1 MRISLLILI
10 WLLFLGIAVVGTA
23 GYSVSNSM
31 DNNVRIVEAGLKQ
44 AKEDASRLIIDELV
58 LRADYDGTNLKLG
71 EMVGYLQENG
81 QEEKVPSEA
90 HLKKYMQLIGA
101 SYIAV
106 VDPDDNIVANVGEPV
121 AEGATPH
128 KNDYEATV
136 AMTTTSACLTP
147 EETLLYEVD
156 LTDNYR
162 LRYEISGK
170 AFNNFLKKSIS
181 WRTILK
187 EMKLTG
193 GAYYTAIS
201 KDDGKILMHPD
212 EEMIGKDVTALGY
225 ASMEAFEKDYSAK
238 RKGFR
243 WRSTDANAADVGSY
257 DDAIVSGLC
266 SYESY
271 GYDSLYITCT
281 VPNENFLFFIIQACK
296 QLPLLFA
303 IGTLL
308 VLLYILFHFW
318 DNARRGK
325 LARKNEGLEE
335 KTGEEAL
342 EMMGKGQDA
351 AENGSTD
358 ASNVSGAS
366 DHSDTLK
373 FLYDWSFTRKLIACS
388 IVVVL
393 LFGVVSTQMQML
405 SSMAQTTGQKAH
417 AEQLKEEA
425 ENNNKL
431 IIRSMD
437 KWYRNQYVRIAQ
449 MAAYV
454 TDIDKQFVT
463 RPALKKL
470 TEQLGV
476 EGIYLFD
483 ENGKVAVTST
493 NFDHLDL
500 YQDEKEQMS
509 KTFRPLLDGW
519 ETSAWTPI
527 AEADTSNDTYYA
539 GVSIRNDKDLCDG
552 CIGIVGSVTDGL
564 MNSGNYG
571 VTSDLVN
578 MADLKNASN
587 VLLTRAQVKG
597 ILFLMVVMA
606 VCLILMTIIGGRE
619 RRKKKGPMP
628 EELPIQPDETEA
640 DGQDLGQRTKVS
652 RNWFQMIT
660 GAERD
665 IYFYERWNWNRTP
678 LMQRTAEQKMFFILK
693 LLVLFAGLM
702 IAITYAGGQ
711 TGLAENSITK
721 NLFDGNWTHG
731 FNLYAITSVE
741 LLVIMIVA
749 LIIVI
754 KRLLFVIAFFVSPR
768 GETICHLVGS
778 LITYAAVFYVLFK
791 SLLLFGFDTRTLL
804 ASVGII
810 GLAITW
816 GAQNVIADILAGF
829 FLIFEDAIHVGDYI
843 TVGNVSGFVTDI
855 GVRMTKIKT
864 VGTITTIN
872 NSDLKNLENK
882 SYGDA
887 YAVCTITI
895 DYSEDLETVES
906 IIACELP
913 DITAELRDQEHFTI
927 RSDVYY
933 NGVSSFGEIGYEL
946 NFNVSCAAHKA
957 KEVARALNAEI
968 LRMCTN
974 NNIRIALPHIVSE
987 SPETRQ

>member
-23 GYSVSNSM
+23 LYSVSNSM
-31 DNNVRIVEAGLKQ
+31 DNNARIVEAGLQQ
-44 AKEDASRLIIDELV
+44 AQENAPLLIIDELV

-106 VDPDDNIVANVGEPV
+106 VGPDDNTVASVGEPV

-128 KNDYEATV
+128 KNDYKATQ

-147 EETLLYEVD
+147 EKTLLYEVD

-170 AFNNFLKKSIS
+170 AFNNFLKKSVS

-212 EEMIGKDVTALGY
+212 EKMIGKDVTALGY

-388 IVVVL
+388 IVVLL

-431 IIRSMD
+431 ILKSMD

-454 TDIDKQFVT
+454 TDLDKQFVT

-476 EGIYLFD
+476 EGIYLFKG
-483 ENGKVAVTST
+483 NGKVAVTST

-500 YQDEKEQMS
+500 YQDEEKRMS

-527 AEADTSNDTYYA
+527 AEPDTASDNYYA

-552 CIGIVGSVTDGL
+552 CIGVVGSVTDGL

-628 EELPIQPDETEA
+628 EELPIQPDETET
-640 DGQDLGQRTKVS
+640 DGQDSGQRTKVS
-652 RNWFQMIT
+652 RNWFRMIT

-665 IYFYERWNWNRTP
+665 IYFYERWKWNRTP

-731 FNLYAITSVE
+731 FNLYALTSVE

-749 LIIVI
+749 LIIVL
-754 KRLLFVIAFFVSPR
+754 KRLLFLIAFFVSPR

>member
-1 MRISLLILI
+1 MKYRLRISLLILI
-10 WLLFLGIAVVGTA
+10 WLLFLGVAVVGTA
-23 GYSVSNSM
+23 LYSVSNSM
-31 DNNVRIVEAGLKQ
+31 DNNARIVEAGLQQ
-44 AKEDASRLIIDELV
+44 AQENAPLLIIDELV

-106 VDPDDNIVANVGEPV
+106 VGPDDNTVASVGEPV

-128 KNDYEATV
+128 KNDYKATQ

-147 EETLLYEVD
+147 EKTLLYEVD
-156 LTDNYR
+156 LMDNYR

-170 AFNNFLKKSIS
+170 AFNNFLKKSVS
-181 WRTILK
+181 WRTIMK
-187 EMKLTG
+187 EMKLSG
-193 GAYYTAIS
+193 GAYYTAVS
-201 KDDGKILMHPD
+201 KDDGKILLHPD

-225 ASMEAFEKDYSAK
+225 ASMEEFEKDYSTK
-238 RKGFR
+238 REGFH
-243 WRSTDANAADVGSY
+243 WKSMDANAVEAGDY
-257 DDAIVSGLC
+257 DNTIVSGL
-266 SYESY
+266 YD
-271 GYDSLYITCT
+271 YDSLYIICNA
-281 VPNENFLFFIIQACK
+281 PNENFLFFIIQACK

-308 VLLYILFHFW
+308 VLLYVLFHFW
-318 DNARRGK
+318 DNARRGES
-325 LARKNEGLEE
+325 ARKDKDPEE
-335 KTGEEAL
+335 KMEEVP
-342 EMMGKGQDA
+342 EMGRGQDA

-358 ASNVSGAS
+358 AS
-366 DHSDTLK
+366 K

-388 IVVVL
+388 IVVLL

-417 AEQLKEEA
+417 AEQLKEDA
-425 ENNNKL
+425 ENNNKRVL
-431 IIRSMD
+431 KSMD
-437 KWYRNQYVRIAQ
+437 KWYRNQYIRIAQ

-454 TDIDKQFVT
+454 TALDKQFVT

-470 TEQLGV
+470 TEQLDV
-476 EGIYLFD
+476 EGIYLFKG
-483 ENGKVAVTST
+483 NGKVAVTST

-500 YQDEKEQMS
+500 YQDEEEQMS

-527 AEADTSNDTYYA
+527 AEPDTANDNYYA
-539 GVSIRNDKDLCDG
+539 GVSIRNDKDLSDG
-552 CIGIVGSVTDGL
+552 CIGVVGSVTDGL
-564 MNSGNYG
+564 MDSSKYS
-571 VTSDLVN
+571 VYSDLVN
-578 MADLKNASN
+578 MAYLKNANN
-587 VLLTRAQVKG
+587 VLLTRAQVTG
-597 ILFLMVVMA
+597 ILFLMAVMA
-606 VCLILMTIIGGRE
+606 VCLMLMTIIGGRE
-619 RRKKKGPMP
+619 RRKKKDPMP
-628 EELPIQPDETEA
+628 EGLPIQPDETEI
-640 DGQDLGQRTKVS
+640 DGQDSGQRTKAS
-652 RNWFQMIT
+652 RNWFQMVT

-665 IYFYERWNWNRTP
+665 IYFYERWKWNRTP

-731 FNLYAITSVE
+731 FNLYALTSVE

-749 LIIVI
+749 LIIVL
-754 KRLLFVIAFFVSPR
+754 KRLLFLIAFFVSPR

-895 DYSEDLETVES
+895 DYNEDLETVES

-913 DITAELRDQEHFTI
+913 DITAALRDQEYFTI
-927 RSDVYY
+927 KSDVNY
-933 NGVSSFGEIGYEL
+933 NGVSSLGEIGYEL

-968 LRMCTN
+968 FKMCTN
-974 NNIRIALPHIVSE
+974 NNISMAQPHIVSE

>member
-1 MRISLLILI
+1 M
-10 WLLFLGIAVVGTA
+10 
-23 GYSVSNSM
+23 
-31 DNNVRIVEAGLKQ
+31 
-44 AKEDASRLIIDELV
+44 
-58 LRADYDGTNLKLG
+58 
-71 EMVGYLQENG
+71 
-81 QEEKVPSEA
+81 
-90 HLKKYMQLIGA
+90 
-101 SYIAV
+101 
-106 VDPDDNIVANVGEPV
+106 
-121 AEGATPH
+121 
-128 KNDYEATV
+128 
-136 AMTTTSACLTP
+136 
-147 EETLLYEVD
+147 
-156 LTDNYR
+156 
-162 LRYEISGK
+162 
-170 AFNNFLKKSIS
+170 
-181 WRTILK
+181 
-187 EMKLTG
+187 
-193 GAYYTAIS
+193 
-201 KDDGKILMHPD
+201 
-212 EEMIGKDVTALGY
+212 
-225 ASMEAFEKDYSAK
+225 
-238 RKGFR
+238 
-243 WRSTDANAADVGSY
+243 
-257 DDAIVSGLC
+257 
-266 SYESY
+266 
-271 GYDSLYITCT
+271 
-281 VPNENFLFFIIQACK
+281 
-296 QLPLLFA
+296 
-303 IGTLL
+303 
-308 VLLYILFHFW
+308 
-318 DNARRGK
+318 
-325 LARKNEGLEE
+325 ARKNEGLEE

>member
-1 MRISLLILI
+1 MRYRLRISLLILI
-10 WLLFLGIAVVGTA
+10 WVLFLAIAVVGTA
-23 GYSVSNSM
+23 LYSVSNSM
-31 DNNVRIVEAGLKQ
+31 DNNARIVEAGLQQ
-44 AKEDASRLIIDELV
+44 AQENAPLLIIDELV
-58 LRADYDGTNLKLG
+58 LRVDYDGTNLKLG
-71 EMVGYLQENG
+71 ETVGYLQENG

-106 VDPDDNIVANVGEPV
+106 VGPDGKTVASVGEPV

-128 KNDYEATV
+128 KDDYEAAE

-147 EETLLYEVD
+147 EKTLLYEVD
-156 LTDNYR
+156 LTDHYR

-170 AFNNFLKKSIS
+170 AFNSFLNKSVS

-187 EMKLTG
+187 EMKLSG
-193 GAYYTAIS
+193 GAYYTAVS
-201 KDDGKILMHPD
+201 KNDGKILLHRD
-212 EEMIGKDVTALGY
+212 EKMIGKDVSALGY
-225 ASMEAFEKDYSAK
+225 ASMKDFEKDYSTK
-238 RKGFR
+238 RGDFR
-243 WRSTDANAADVGSY
+243 WKSMAANTVVTEAY
-257 DDAIVSGLC
+257 DDTIMSGL
-266 SYESY
+266 Y
-271 GYDSLYITCT
+271 GYDSLYIICT

-318 DNARRGK
+318 DNVRRGK

-342 EMMGKGQDA
+342 KMMGRGQDA
-351 AENGSTD
+351 AENESTD
-358 ASNVSGAS
+358 DSNVSGAS
-366 DHSDTLK
+366 DHRDILRS
-373 FLYDWSFTRKLIACS
+373 LYDWSFTRKLIACS
-388 IVVVL
+388 IVVLL

-417 AEQLKEEA
+417 AEQVKEEA
-425 ENNNKL
+425 ENNNKRVL
-431 IIRSMD
+431 KSMD
-437 KWYRNQYVRIAQ
+437 NWYRNQYIRIAQ

-454 TDIDKQFVT
+454 TELDKQFAT

-476 EGIYLFD
+476 EGIYLFN

-500 YQDEKEQMS
+500 YQNEEKRMS

-527 AEADTSNDTYYA
+527 AKPDTVSDNYYA
-539 GVSIRNDKDLCDG
+539 GVSIRNEKDLCDG
-552 CIGIVGSVTDGL
+552 CIGVVGSVTDGL
-564 MNSGNYG
+564 MDSSKYS
-571 VTSDLVN
+571 VYSDLVN
-578 MADLKNASN
+578 MADLKNANN

-597 ILFLMVVMA
+597 ILFLIVVMA
-606 VCLILMTIIGGRE
+606 VCLMLMTIIGGRN
-619 RRKKKGPMP
+619 RRKKKDPMP

-640 DGQDLGQRTKVS
+640 DGRDSGQRTKTS
-652 RNWFQMIT
+652 RNWFRMIT

-665 IYFYERWNWNRTP
+665 IYFYERWRWNRTP
-678 LMQRTAEQKMFFILK
+678 LLQRTAEQKMFFILK

-731 FNLYAITSVE
+731 FNLYSITSVE
-741 LLVIMIVA
+741 LLVIMIAA
-749 LIIVI
+749 LIMVL
-754 KRLLFVIAFFVSPR
+754 KRLLFLIAFFVSPR

-855 GVRMTKIKT
+855 GVRMTKVKT

-887 YAVCTITI
+887 LAVCTITI
-895 DYSEDLETVES
+895 DFSEDLDTVES
-906 IIACELP
+906 IITRELP
-913 DITAELRDQEHFTI
+913 DITEELKNQEHI
-927 RSDVYY
+927 PIKSDVYY
-933 NGVSSFGEIGYEL
+933 NGVNKFGEIGYEL

-957 KEVARALNAEI
+957 KEVTRALNAEI
-968 LRMCTN
+968 FKMCTN
-974 NNIRIALPHIVSE
+974 NNIRVALPHIVSE
-987 SPETRQ
+987 SPDQ